1 MVLHDR
7 QIAGTIKVLT
17 VAVLT
22 VMFLIAGSSAVQ
34 AEEVQGP
41 DKGGLKWSIC
51 LDKDTK
57 RVTPPAYD
65 EGSVYAA
72 AGNTLYRM
80 NAETGEITEQ
90 VSFEGSVGQATIP
103 VTVGGEWIFVP
114 LNGSKVAI
122 VKKSE
127 MSCRK
132 AVYASNEEN
141 SQTISPI
148 SYDEASGYA
157 YTGSWMVTRDAGGSK
172 VITGSYAAI
181 NPSTGETKVIQTS
194 STGFYWAGACIDG
207 KYVVFG
213 SNSDGNDDAAPI
225 GGTANIYCYN
235 SETGSTVSA
244 EVEGSV
250 CSTVVSY
257 GGKYYFT
264 TKGGKLYEANVDGDS
279 LTAEVKLEIGS
290 PATGNLMI
298 RDGRIYAGC
307 KTGIVSADMSSW
319 ESVKYSA
326 PADVKH
332 MAFMGDKIL
341 CTYNQGGGG
350 IYDPV
355 NGYEYFT
362 PEDGMKGYCISDIAV
377 NGTTSY
383 YKNDSGYIMAVVP
396 ASDIVV
402 KGEKQ
407 IKCTTSVKKTYG
419 ASVFKLGAS
428 ADGKLTYSSSVPS
441 VAQVSADGL
450 VTIKGIGKTVIT
462 VKAAETESYLPD
474 TAKVTVTVV
483 PKTVSGVKVYA
494 GSRKMTVK
502 WNKMTGIT
510 GYQIAYSRSS
520 KFSSGNK
527 YVYVTKYSIVK
538 KTIKKLTKKKYYYVK
553 VRAYKTVSG
562 TKYYGNYST
571 VKKVKIR

>member
-1 MVLHDR
+1 M
-7 QIAGTIKVLT
+7 
-17 VAVLT
+17 
-22 VMFLIAGSSAVQ
+22 
-34 AEEVQGP
+34 
-41 DKGGLKWSIC
+41 
-51 LDKDTK
+51 
-57 RVTPPAYD
+57 
-65 EGSVYAA
+65 
-72 AGNTLYRM
+72 
-80 NAETGEITEQ
+80 
-90 VSFEGSVGQATIP
+90 
-103 VTVGGEWIFVP
+103 
-114 LNGSKVAI
+114 
-122 VKKSE
+122 
-127 MSCRK
+127 
-132 AVYASNEEN
+132 
-141 SQTISPI
+141 
-148 SYDEASGYA
+148 
-157 YTGSWMVTRDAGGSK
+157 
-172 VITGSYAAI
+172 
-181 NPSTGETKVIQTS
+181 
-194 STGFYWAGACIDG
+194 
-207 KYVVFG
+207 
-213 SNSDGNDDAAPI
+213 
-225 GGTANIYCYN
+225 
-235 SETGSTVSA
+235 SA

-279 LTAEVKLEIGS
+279 LTAEVKLDIGS
-290 PATGNLMI
+290 PATGNLLI

-355 NGYEYFT
+355 KGYEYFT
-362 PEDGMKGYCISDIAV
+362 PEDGMKGYSISDIAV
-377 NGTTSY
+377 NGTTLY

-419 ASVFKLGAS
+419 ASAFKLGAS

-502 WNKMTGIT
+502 WKKMTGIT
-510 GYQIAYSRSS
+510 GYQITYSRSS

-527 YVYVTKYSIVK
+527 NVNVTRYSTVK

-571 VKKVKIR
+571 IKKVKIR